1 LMKNGPQYLKV
12 LRDETEQW
20 LYGRGYN
27 SLNEVRGVMS
37 RQKIKDQGAF
47 ERVNYIKV
55 LESFENPFAS
65 GISRTGVIT
74 RFR

>member
-1 LMKNGPQYLKV
+1 MKNGPHYLQV
-12 LRDETEQW
+12 LLSETEKW
-20 LYGRGYN
+20 LSGRGYH

-37 RQKIKDQGAF
+37 RQKIKDPGAF

-65 GISRTGVIT
+65 GIVGASNIT
-74 RFR
+74 NHR